1 MIRRRP
7 KGSEPTTLVRL
18 PISVV
23 EVLRDGAHGQ
33 GKTIASY
40 IVDNL
45 KEGNLNLTATPPRE
59 GHTKEVASE

>member
-18 PISVV
+18 PVSVV

-40 IVDNL
+40 IVDNI
-45 KEGNLNLTATPPRE
+45 KEGNLLVPTSPRE
-59 GHTKEVASE
+59 GYTKEVASE